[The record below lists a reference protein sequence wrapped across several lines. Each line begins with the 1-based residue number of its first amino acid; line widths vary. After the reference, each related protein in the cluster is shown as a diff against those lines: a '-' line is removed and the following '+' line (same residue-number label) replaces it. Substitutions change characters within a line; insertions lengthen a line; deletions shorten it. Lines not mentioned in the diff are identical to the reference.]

1 MGLAQQ
7 ALAPP
12 ERIALLGQA
21 LGGIEAGH
29 CGAAAAI
36 CRRLLRGAHDP
47 EAELLLGLALGA
59 QGRTT
64 EAGRILDRVGRARPW
79 HAHPRRDLAELL
91 ARLARPAE
99 AAAQYRACLAQRP
112 DDAAAHHA
120 LGLLLGEL
128 GEIEPAIGHFRRA
141 VELDPQPAM
150 GWSNLGMML
159 KVRRRFDE
167 AIAAHDAAVARAPED
182 PQIRVNRAVAL
193 LHAGRMTAAW
203 ADYEW
208 RLRQPGHTALP
219 LARLLPDVA
228 GLDLAGR
235 TVLVTHEE
243 GFGDTLQFVRYLPM
257 LAARG
262 ARVVLAVP
270 RELTRLMRSL
280 AGVAELVTLG
290 ELPAGGVRYDYH
302 CPVFSLPRAFATTLA
317 TIPAPISYL
326 SAEPVLV
333 RRWADG
339 LPTDGFRVG
348 LVWAGQARPW
358 LPGFTA
364 LDARRSAGLASF
376 AVLASVAGVGF
387 ISLQMGESALQAH
400 TASPALALRDP
411 MGEVADFADTAAI
424 VANLDLVIAVDT
436 AIVHLAGAL
445 GKPVFLLDRYDNCW
459 RWFSGRDD
467 SPWYPR
473 LRIFRQTAP
482 GDWTSPMQRAAAALR
497 AGVAGQSAQR
507 TR

>member
-1 MGLAQQ
+1 MAQQ

-12 ERIALLGQA
+12 DRIDLLGQA
-21 LGGIEAGH
+21 LAAIETGRFP
-29 CGAAAAI
+29 AAEAI
-36 CRRLLRGAHDP
+36 CRRLVRTGPDP

-59 QGRTT
+59 QGRIA
-64 EAGRILDRVGRARPW
+64 EAGRLLDRVARARPG
-79 HAHPRRDLAELL
+79 HPHPRRDLAELL
-91 ARLARPAE
+91 ARHDRPGA
-99 AAAQYRACLAQRP
+99 AAAQYRACLARRP

-159 KVRRRFDE
+159 KVGRRFDE

-208 RLRQPGHTALP
+208 RLRQPGHTTLP
-219 LARLLPDVA
+219 LERLLPDLA

-243 GFGDTLQFVRYLPM
+243 GFGDTLQFVRYVPM

-270 RELTRLMRSL
+270 RQLARLMRRL

-290 ELPAGGVRYDYH
+290 ALPEGGVQYEYH

-317 TIPAPISYL
+317 TIPAPVSYL
-326 SAEPVLV
+326 SADPVLV
-333 RRWADG
+333 RHWAG
-339 LPTDGFRVG
+339 HLPPGGFRIG

-376 AVLASVAGVGF
+376 AVLASVSGVGF
-387 ISLQMGESALQAH
+387 ISLQMGEPTSQARAAPPGLPLH
-400 TASPALALRDP
+400 DP

-473 LRIFRQTAP
+473 LRIFRQAAL
-482 GDWTSPMQRAAAALR
+482 GDWTAPMQRVAAALR
-497 AGVAGQSAQR
+497 ASVAEQS
-507 TR
+507 T